1 MTLTFSRTET
11 SRTLL
16 KRWSLLKITQR
27 SERSDAVGLPLGEED
42 AALGFVGAGV
52 FVDDDRHRVGG
63 GVTVA
68 DDGVGDVFDQCA
80 LLIEA
85 AALGQ
90 LDDYFRHT
98 RSVR

>member
-1 MTLTFSRTET
+1 MRARSWPR
-11 SRTLL
+11 R
-16 KRWSLLKITQR
+16 SLSASSGSSEPPR
-27 SERSDAVGLPLGEED
+27 SERSDAVGLALREED

-63 GVTVA
+63 GVAVA